1 MQGSYASPG
10 PAQGTKHAGVDH
22 AGVDHAG
29 IDHAGGAYQAS
40 AAAEV
45 RRGML
50 RVGAASLG
58 LSGGYTALFA
68 GTAGVFLLPVATA
81 LGTGRGVASTCMAL
95 ASLGLAVSSPL
106 AGRLMDRYGQ
116 LRVIG
121 WSIVL
126 FALGMLAMSTGPL
139 TPYAVGTKT
148 FLIGLLGVATSPV
161 GYLSILAHSFERRV
175 GLAFGIASIGA
186 GIGAALA
193 PLFAGWITRTQ
204 GWQVA
209 YAMLAGVALVLGFL
223 ALRLLRGIDNKTGAP
238 QLPGHK
244 GLVEGSAVTHATAA
258 TSVRPPPANTSMTP
272 PAASHATGDSAAQ
285 AFSNWRFWLMGL
297 CVALV
302 AAVGLG
308 AIVHVPALLS
318 DNGVSAEMAAA
329 GGAFAAVGL
338 TAGRF
343 LAGVLLDIA
352 PARILAA
359 GAFLLGAGGVLILG
373 TSSAAT
379 PYWQVALGAALT
391 AMLIGAEGDLVP
403 FLVKRYFGLKSFG
416 AVYGCL
422 ISLFCLGTLA
432 GPILLGVAFDRFH
445 GYSYAMAVAGIICA
459 ACSLLILAVGPYRY
473 PHTS

>member
-10 PAQGTKHAGVDH
+10 PAEGVEHAGVESARGPH
-22 AGVDHAG
+22 AGL
-29 IDHAGGAYQAS
+29 DHAGGAHAAGKAS
-40 AAAEV
+40 QM

-81 LGTGRGVASTCMAL
+81 LGTGRGVAATCMAL

-106 AGRLMDRYGQ
+106 AGRLMDRYGH

-126 FALGMLAMSTGPL
+126 FALGMLAMATGPL

-193 PLFAGWITRTQ
+193 PLFAGWVTRHQ
-204 GWQVA
+204 GWQMA

-223 ALRLLRGIDNKTGAP
+223 AIHLLRGIDDETGARQVMGRRKP
-238 QLPGHK
+238 VK
-244 GLVEGSAVTHATAA
+244 GAAV
-258 TSVRPPPANTSMTP
+258 P
-272 PAASHATGDSAAQ
+272 PAATRPASSAASLHVTGDTAAH
-285 AFSNWRFWLMGL
+285 AFGNWRFWLMGL

-318 DNGVSAEMAAA
+318 DNGVSPEMAAA

-343 LAGVLLDIA
+343 FAGVLLDIA
-352 PARILAA
+352 PARVLAA
-359 GAFLLGAGGVLILG
+359 GAFLLGTCGVAILG

-391 AMLIGAEGDLVP
+391 ALLIGAEGDLVP

-432 GPILLGVAFDRFH
+432 GPILMGVAFDRFH
-445 GYSYAMAVAGIICA
+445 GYGHAMAVAGVICA
-459 ACSLLILAVGPYRY
+459 ACSLLILAIGPYRY

>member
-1 MQGSYASPG
+1 MQGSYAGPG
-10 PAQGTKHAGVDH
+10 PAEGVNNGGGELAGVRHAALGHAGSGHASREPASLEH
-22 AGVDHAG
+22 AGTGRV
-29 IDHAGGAYQAS
+29 GGAHEGRG
-40 AAAEV
+40 AAEV

-81 LGTGRGVASTCMAL
+81 LGTGRGVAATCMAL

-106 AGRLMDRYGQ
+106 AGRLMDRYGH

-126 FALGMLAMSTGPL
+126 FALGLLAMSTGPL

-193 PLFAGWITRTQ
+193 PLFAGWVTRHQ
-204 GWQVA
+204 GWQTA
-209 YAMLAGVALVLGFL
+209 YALLAGVALVLGFL
-223 ALRLLRGIDNKTGAP
+223 AIRLLRGIDD
-238 QLPGHK
+238 
-244 GLVEGSAVTHATAA
+244 E
-258 TSVRPPPANTSMTP
+258 TSPAR
-272 PAASHATGDSAAQ
+272 PAAVSPTPHVAGDTAAQ
-285 AFSNWRFWLMGL
+285 AFGNWRFWLMGL

-318 DNGVSAEMAAA
+318 DNGVSPEMAAA

-352 PARILAA
+352 PARVLAA
-359 GAFLLGAGGVLILG
+359 GAFLLGACGVAILG
-373 TSSAAT
+373 TSSADT
-379 PYWQVALGAALT
+379 PYWQLALGAGLT

-445 GYSYAMAVAGIICA
+445 GYGYAMAVSGVVCV